1 VWCSVDLRDG
11 NQALIEPMDI
21 PRKLRMFQT
30 LVQIGFK
37 EIEVGFPSASQVEF
51 DFIRK
56 LIDEDLIPQDVTIQ
70 VLTQAR
76 EPLIRRTFEALQGA
90 RRVIVHLYNA
100 TAPVMRKVVLGLDE
114 DGIVEL
120 ATSQAR
126 LFNELAA
133 QQPGTEWVFQ
143 YSPEMFSG
151 TELPF
156 AKRVV
161 DAVMDVWQPTPQRK
175 CIVNLPSTVEHSTPN
190 IFADMIEW
198 MHRHLARRDS
208 IVLSV
213 HPHND
218 RGTGTAAGEFAVM
231 AGADRLEGCLF
242 GNGERTGNLDLVNV
256 ALNLYSQ
263 GVHPGLDFSDI
274 DEIRR
279 TVEHCN
285 QLPVH
290 PRHPYV
296 GDLVYTSFSGSHQDA
311 IKKAFSA
318 RKDGDIWDMPY
329 LPLDPKDL
337 GRSYEAVIRVNSQ
350 SGKGGISYLLESEYG
365 LELPRRLQI
374 EFSQVVQAVMD
385 ASGKELTAQDHW
397 SCSSASTA
405 GPSRRRAPAAEEA
418 GAAGT
423 SVKLSAEVVGG
434 RCWRCRAPATGR
446 STPSSKA
453 WPAATGETMR
463 VLDYHEH
470 AIGAGADAGA
480 VAYLELRV
488 GERRLFGVG
497 MDANIVSASLKAIV
511 SGLQRAPGTG
521 RSTGERRRMADQL
534 IIFDTTLRDGEQS
547 PGASMT
553 KDEKLRIARQLER
566 LKVDVIEAGFAASSN
581 GDFEAVQ
588 AIARD
593 QGLHRLFAVARQR
606 PRHQRAPPRR

>member
-1 VWCSVDLRDG
+1 MLKNPASKYRSFAPVRLADRTWPDAVLTKPPVWCSVDLRDG

-21 PRKLRMFQT
+21 TRKLRMFET
-30 LVQIGFK
+30 LVAIGFK
-37 EIEVGFPSASQVEF
+37 EIEVGFPSASQVEW
-51 DFIRK
+51 DFVRK
-56 LIDEDLIPQDVTIQ
+56 LIEEDLIPDDVTIQ

-76 EPLIRRTFEALQGA
+76 EPLIRRTFESLQGA
-90 RRVIVHLYNA
+90 KRAIVHLYNA

-120 ATSQAR
+120 ATSQAK
-126 LFNELAA
+126 LFKELAA
-133 QQPGTEWVFQ
+133 QQPETDWIFQ

-151 TELPF
+151 TELVF

-161 DAVMDVWQPTPQRK
+161 DAVTEVWKPTPARK

-198 MHRHLARRDS
+198 MHRHLARREA

-218 RGTGTAAGEFAVM
+218 RGTGTAAGEFAVL

-242 GNGERTGNLDLVNV
+242 GNGERTGNLDIVNV

-263 GVHPGLDFSDI
+263 GVDPGLDFSDI

-311 IKKAFSA
+311 IRKAFAA
-318 RKDGDIWDMPY
+318 RKEGELWDMPY
-329 LPLDPKDL
+329 LPIDPKDL

-350 SGKGGISYLLESEYG
+350 SGKGGIAYLLESEYG

-374 EFSQVVQAVMD
+374 EFSQVVQGVMD
-385 ASGKELTAQDHW
+385 ASGKEL
-397 SCSSASTA
+397 SAHDLWTLFENEY
-405 GPSRRRAPAAEEA
+405 RVNRAAVTHQVLESGAPGEPVTLEA
-418 GAAGT
+418 NVRMG
-423 SVKLSAEVVGG
+423 GG
-434 RCWRCRAPATGR
+434 RALTITGAGNGPIDAFVEGL
-446 STPSSKA
+446 SHA
-453 WPAATGETMR
+453 LGEPVR

-470 AIGAGADAGA
+470 AIASGADARA

-488 GERRLFGVG
+488 GDRTLFGVG
-497 MDANIVSASLKAIV
+497 MDGNIVSASLKAIV
-511 SGLQRAPGTG
+511 SGLQRAGLATEQEE
-521 RSTGERRRMADQL
+521 STWQ
-534 IIFDTTLRDGEQS
+534 T
-547 PGASMT
+547 
-553 KDEKLRIARQLER
+553 
-566 LKVDVIEAGFAASSN
+566 N
-581 GDFEAVQ
+581 
-588 AIARD
+588 
-593 QGLHRLFAVARQR
+593 
-606 PRHQRAPPRR
+606 

>member
-1 VWCSVDLRDG
+1 MPMLKNPASKYRPFAPVGLKDRTWPDAVITRPPTWCSVDLRDG

-21 PRKLRMFQT
+21 ARKLRMFEA
-30 LVQIGFK
+30 LVAIGFK

-51 DFIRK
+51 DFLRK
-56 LIDEDLIPQDVTIQ
+56 LIDEDRIPRDVTIQ

-76 EPLIRRTFEALQGA
+76 EPLIRRTFEALKGA
-90 RRVIVHLYNA
+90 RRAIVHLYNA

-114 DGIVEL
+114 DGIVAL

-126 LFNELAA
+126 LFRELAA
-133 QQPGTEWVFQ
+133 QQPETDWTFQ

-161 DAVMDVWQPTPQRK
+161 DAVTEVWQPTPARK

-263 GVHPGLDFSDI
+263 GVDPGLDFSDI

-311 IKKAFSA
+311 IKKAFAA
-318 RKDGDIWDMPY
+318 RRKGEIWDMPY
-329 LPLDPKDL
+329 LPVDPKDL

-350 SGKGGISYLLESEYG
+350 SGKGGISYLLEAEYG

-385 ASGKELTAQDHW
+385 ASGKELSAQDLWALFEREFRVGQARVSHQVLE
-397 SCSSASTA
+397 SGADGEVTLAADVQLGERALAVRGSGN
-405 GPSRRRAPAAEEA
+405 GPIAAFVDGLSR
-418 GAAGT
+418 
-423 SVKLSAEVVGG
+423 
-434 RCWRCRAPATGR
+434 
-446 STPSSKA
+446 
-453 WPAATGETMR
+453 ATGESIR

-470 AIGAGADAGA
+470 AVAAGADARA

-488 GERRLFGVG
+488 GERTLFGVG
-497 MDANIVSASLKAIV
+497 MDANIVSASLQAIV
-511 SGLQRAPGTG
+511 SGLQRAGVAAQQEE
-521 RSTGERRRMADQL
+521 ST
-534 IIFDTTLRDGEQS
+534 
-547 PGASMT
+547 
-553 KDEKLRIARQLER
+553 RQT
-566 LKVDVIEAGFAASSN
+566 N
-581 GDFEAVQ
+581 
-588 AIARD
+588 
-593 QGLHRLFAVARQR
+593 
-606 PRHQRAPPRR
+606 

>member
-1 VWCSVDLRDG
+1 MLKHAASKYRAFPPVRLANRTWPDAVLTRPPVWCSVDLRDG

-21 PRKLRMFQT
+21 PRKLRMFET
-30 LVQIGFK
+30 LVDIGFK

-56 LIDEDLIPQDVTIQ
+56 LIDGGLVPDDVTIQ

-90 RRVIVHLYNA
+90 KRAIVHLYNA

-114 DGIVEL
+114 DGIVDL

-126 LFNELAA
+126 LFVELAA
-133 QQPGTEWVFQ
+133 RQSGTQWTFQ

-151 TELPF
+151 TELAF
-156 AKRVV
+156 SKRVV
-161 DAVMDVWQPTPQRK
+161 DAVTAVWQPTPQRK

-198 MHRHLARRDS
+198 MHLNLDRRDC

-263 GVHPGLDFSDI
+263 GVDPGLDFSDI

-290 PRHPYV
+290 PRHPYA

-311 IKKAFSA
+311 IKKAFAA

-350 SGKGGISYLLESEYG
+350 SGKGGISYLLESEFG

-374 EFSQVVQAVMD
+374 EFSQVVQTVMD
-385 ASGKELTAQDHW
+385 ATGKELTAQDLFQLFELEYRLREI
-397 SCSSASTA
+397 
-405 GPSRRRAPAAEEA
+405 PAPTHRVLEEA
-418 GAAGT
+418 RGVGGPV
-423 SVKLSAEVVGG
+423 VKLAADVVVGANNLSIQG
-434 RCWRCRAPATGR
+434 EGTG
-446 STPSSKA
+446 PIDA
-453 WPAATGETMR
+453 FVAGLAQATGESLR

-470 AIGAGADAGA
+470 AIGSGANAQA

-488 GERRLFGVG
+488 GQQTLFGVG
-497 MDANIVSASLKAIV
+497 IDANIVSASFKAII
-511 SGLQRAPGTG
+511 S
-521 RSTGERRRMADQL
+521 
-534 IIFDTTLRDGEQS
+534 
-547 PGASMT
+547 
-553 KDEKLRIARQLER
+553 
-566 LKVDVIEAGFAASSN
+566 
-581 GDFEAVQ
+581 
-588 AIARD
+588 
-593 QGLHRLFAVARQR
+593 GLHRAQSRNMKQETTW
-606 PRHQRAPPRR
+606 QIN

>member
-1 VWCSVDLRDG
+1 MPMLKNPAAKYRAFPPVRLADRTWPDAVLAKPPVWCSVDLRDG

-21 PRKLRMFQT
+21 PRKLRMFQA
-30 LVQIGFK
+30 LVAIGFK

-51 DFIRK
+51 DFVRK
-56 LIDEDLIPQDVTIQ
+56 LIEEDLIPRDVTIQ

-90 RRVIVHLYNA
+90 RRAIVHLYNA

-126 LFNELAA
+126 LFRELAA
-133 QQPGTEWVFQ
+133 QQPQTDWVFQ

-151 TELPF
+151 TELAF

-161 DAVMDVWQPTPQRK
+161 DAVTEVWQPTPGRK

-263 GVHPGLDFSDI
+263 GVDPGLDFSDI

-311 IKKAFSA
+311 IRKAFAA
-318 RKDGDIWDMPY
+318 RREDDPWDMPY
-329 LPLDPKDL
+329 LPIDPKDL

-350 SGKGGISYLLESEYG
+350 SGKGGIAYLLEAECG

-374 EFSQVVQAVMD
+374 EFSQVVQGVMD
-385 ASGKELTAQDHW
+385 ASGKELSAQDLR
-397 SCSSASTA
+397 ALFEREYGLKSTA
-405 GPSRRRAPAAEEA
+405 VPQHQVIEEQRTA
-418 GAAGT
+418 DGG
-423 SVKLSAEVVGG
+423 SVVALVAQVQMGG
-434 RCWRCRAPATGR
+434 RAFGVRGTGNGPIAAFVEGLGR
-446 STPSSKA
+446 
-453 WPAATGETMR
+453 ATGESIR

-470 AIGAGADAGA
+470 AIGSGADARA

-488 GERRLFGVG
+488 GDRTLFGVG
-497 MDANIVSASLKAIV
+497 MDPNIVAASLKAV
-511 SGLQRAPGTG
+511 ASGVQRAT
-521 RSTGERRRMADQL
+521 QH
-534 IIFDTTLRDGEQS
+534 
-547 PGASMT
+547 
-553 KDEKLRIARQLER
+553 KK
-566 LKVDVIEAGFAASSN
+566 EATWQTN
-581 GDFEAVQ
+581 
-588 AIARD
+588 
-593 QGLHRLFAVARQR
+593 
-606 PRHQRAPPRR
+606 

>member
-1 VWCSVDLRDG
+1 MPMLKNPASKYRAFKPVGLADRTWPDAVLTRPPVWCSVDLRDG

-21 PRKLRMFQT
+21 PRKLRMFET
-30 LVQIGFK
+30 LVGIGFK

-51 DFIRK
+51 DFVRK
-56 LIDEDLIPQDVTIQ
+56 LIEEDLIPRDVTIQ

-76 EPLIRRTFEALQGA
+76 EELIRRTFESLRGA
-90 RRVIVHLYNA
+90 RRAIVHLYNA

-114 DGIVEL
+114 DGIVQL
-120 ATSQAR
+120 ATGQAR
-126 LFNELAA
+126 LFQALAEE
-133 QQPGTEWVFQ
+133 QPGTEWVFQ

-151 TELPF
+151 TELAF

-161 DAVMDVWQPTPQRK
+161 DAVTEVWQPTREHK
-175 CIVNLPSTVEHSTPN
+175 CIINLPSTVEHSTPN

-198 MHRHLARRDS
+198 MHRNLARRDS

-263 GVHPGLDFSDI
+263 GVDPGLDFSDI

-285 QLPVH
+285 QIPVH

-311 IKKAFSA
+311 IRKAFAA
-318 RKDGDIWDMPY
+318 RKEDDIWDMPY

-350 SGKGGISYLLESEYG
+350 SGKGGIAYLLESEYG
-365 LELPRRLQI
+365 VELPRRLQI
-374 EFSQVVQAVMD
+374 EFSQVVQGVMD
-385 ASGKELTAQDHW
+385 ASGKELTAQDLW
-397 SCSSASTA
+397 SLFEGEYGLRSTA
-405 GPSRRRAPAAEEA
+405 VPQHQVLEELRTAEGTQVALAAQ
-418 GAAGT
+418 
-423 SVKLSAEVVGG
+423 VQVGG
-434 RCWRCRAPATGR
+434 RAFGIRGTGNGPIDAFVAGL
-446 STPSSKA
+446 SQV
-453 WPAATGETMR
+453 TGESIR

-470 AIGAGADAGA
+470 AIGAGANAQA

-488 GERRLFGVG
+488 GERTLFGVG

-511 SGLQRAPGTG
+511 SGLHRATAG
-521 RSTGERRRMADQL
+521 RKKETSWQT
-534 IIFDTTLRDGEQS
+534 
-547 PGASMT
+547 
-553 KDEKLRIARQLER
+553 
-566 LKVDVIEAGFAASSN
+566 N
-581 GDFEAVQ
+581 
-588 AIARD
+588 
-593 QGLHRLFAVARQR
+593 
-606 PRHQRAPPRR
+606 